1 MNTPAAAKTR
11 QASGGLV
18 SPWPGTAH
26 LLEPHVWD
34 RLDELAVRPSDDF
47 MERALD
53 VLGQAGYF
61 GVAIPR
67 EFGGGGGSA
76 LECCAVQARLAQVDA
91 GLAIGLNMHL
101 FSTGVILEEWRLKK
115 DLSWALLEAVATQK
129 RLIASAFAEPGL
141 GGSLL
146 RSTCR
151 ARRVDA
157 GYVVNGIKA
166 PCSIVKR
173 SDLICLQ
180 MLAEDTENN
189 LLVALI
195 PTDSV
200 GVSVTQT
207 WSAMGMSNS
216 ESDTL
221 KLEDVFVSD
230 DLVFYRTC
238 AGKDCDPVF
247 AWSLCWFA
255 VTAVAVYLGLASKA
269 LGLTSAHLAKAKYS
283 GGNRARAS
291 YPEFQTSLGSAV
303 DRYLLLVNACKSV
316 ARDMDERLESP
327 EAVLASALSLRA
339 SAVEIA
345 RVLADLSELCGGF
358 SYAAASPL
366 AALWR
371 DAQAILY
378 HPPTR
383 LVCHQMLGRLALQKP
398 MYFEL
403 VGGDETS
410 G

>member
-1 MNTPAAAKTR
+1 M
-11 QASGGLV
+11 
-18 SPWPGTAH
+18 
-26 LLEPHVWD
+26 EPQVWD
-34 RLDELAVRPSDDF
+34 RLDGLGRQGNDF
-47 MERALD
+47 VESALD

-67 EFGGGGGSA
+67 DFGGGGGST

-146 RSTCR
+146 RSTCH
-151 ARRVDA
+151 ARRVDG
-157 GYVVNGIKA
+157 GYVVSGIKA
-166 PCSIVKR
+166 PCSIIKR

-180 MLAEDTENN
+180 MLASDTANN

-195 PTDSV
+195 PTNSQ
-200 GVSVTQT
+200 GVSVTPT
-207 WSAMGMSNS
+207 WSAMGMSHS

-221 KLEDVFVSD
+221 KLENVFVPD
-230 DLVFYRTC
+230 DLVFYRTR
-238 AGKDCDPVF
+238 AGKDNDPVF

-269 LGLTSAHLAKAKYS
+269 LGQTCEHMAKAKYA
-283 GGNRARAS
+283 GGNQVRAS

-316 ARDMDERLESP
+316 ARAMDDRVESS

-345 RVLADLSELCGGF
+345 RMLVDLSELCGGS
-358 SYAAASPL
+358 SYGAGAPL
-366 AALWR
+366 AGLWR

-383 LVCHQMLGRLALQKP
+383 MVCHQMLGRLALQKP